1 MKILL
6 KGGRVIDPSQGLD
19 QVLDVLLEDGQIR
32 TLGRGLSTQGAKV
45 IDCQGLLVTPGLID
59 MHVHLREPGE
69 EWKETIASGTMAAAA
84 GGFTAVACMPNTK
97 PPNDDAEVT
106 RYILEK
112 AQKEAATRVYPIA
125 CITKGQK
132 GEVLTEFGELKQAGA
147 VALSDDGRPVPE
159 AAVMRLALEYAK
171 NFDLPI
177 ISHAEELSLSEDGQ
191 VNEGLASATLGMKGI
206 PAEGEAV
213 AIFREVMLA
222 RLTGTP
228 VHIAHVSTKLG
239 VEIIRQAKKE
249 GLPVTAET
257 APHYFTLTEE
267 ATFGYNTYAK
277 VNPPLRSAEDR
288 TAVLEA
294 LADGTLDAIATD
306 HAPHSDLEKEI
317 EFELA
322 AFGLVGLETALP
334 LTLKLVSEGVISLSR
349 AIELL
354 STNPARILRIP
365 GGTLKP
371 GTPADVTIID
381 PERKW
386 VVIKEGLHSKGKNSP
401 FLGWEMCGQAV
412 FTIVGGEIVFSRE
425 RF

>member
-19 QVLDVLLEDGQIR
+19 QVLDVLLEDGQIS
-32 TLGRGLSTQGAKV
+32 TLGQGLSAQGAKV

-69 EWKETIASGTMAAAA
+69 EWKETIASGTKAAAA

-97 PPNDDAEVT
+97 PPNDEAEVT

-177 ISHAEELSLSEDGQ
+177 ISHAEELSLSEGGQ

-239 VEIIRQAKKE
+239 VEIIRKAKKE

-288 TAVLEA
+288 AAVLEA
-294 LADGTLDAIATD
+294 LADGTLDVIATD

-322 AFGLVGLETALP
+322 AFGLIGLETALP
-334 LTLKLVSEGVISLSR
+334 LTLKLVSEGVISLFR

-371 GTPADVTIID
+371 GSPADVTIID

-386 VVIKEGLHSKGKNSP
+386 VVTKEDLHSKGKNSP
-401 FLGWEMCGQAV
+401 FLGWEMSGQAV
-412 FTIVGGEIVFSRE
+412 FTIVGGEIVFSRG
-425 RF
+425 